1 MKVGRFVVECLLL
14 FGENQLT
21 ASYGLKDLV
30 FEVFLHYRKY
40 HINDWEEQ
48 KSHKKYMCGFGPSK
62 ECLFYSRKI
71 CYTLVLELFL
81 SLKNL
86 EEN

>member
-1 MKVGRFVVECLLL
+1 LKFSYII
-14 FGENQLT
+14 ENIILT
-21 ASYGLKDLV
+21 TEKNTKP
-30 FEVFLHYRKY
+30 F
-40 HINDWEEQ
+40 
-48 KSHKKYMCGFGPSK
+48 KYMCGFGPSK